1 MFGPVI
7 GSFDQIKLTIDRS
20 FLRLK
25 MLNLKS
31 HEMSSAIRNDTT
43 TSSNQYD
50 NNSNQS
56 AGYSSSFGTNSN
68 RSTREFDHFGRRISY
83 DNQLDDEESMFRSEK
98 ESALNNAKPYY
109 DPIDRKEQSANS
121 MNISRTSDLNRTS
134 ESERPEQRSSTSGGF
149 KRTTSY
155 DNFNDFR
162 GPQTTRKTQ
171 NEPIKK
177 GLDPYS
183 NPKTKP
189 RRDPNLIRNSE
200 VIVTHSP
207 SSSNNQEGLTS
218 VFARCLFCGKNSVP
232 EKFKGNLDRR
242 GETFI

>member
-1 MFGPVI
+1 
-7 GSFDQIKLTIDRS
+7 
-20 FLRLK
+20 

-43 TSSNQYD
+43 RTSSNQYD
-50 NNSNQS
+50 NHSNQS

-68 RSTREFDHFGRRISY
+68 RPTREFDHFGRRISY
-83 DNQLDDEESMFRSEK
+83 DNQLDDEESMFMSRSEK

-109 DPIDRKEQSANS
+109 DPIDRKEQSANT
-121 MNISRTSDLNRTS
+121 MNISRTSDLNRTT

-171 NEPIKK
+171 NEPVKK
-177 GLDPYS
+177 GLGPYS

-189 RRDPNLIRNSE
+189 RKDPNLTRNSE

>member
-1 MFGPVI
+1 M
-7 GSFDQIKLTIDRS
+7 
-20 FLRLK
+20 K

-50 NNSNQS
+50 NHSNQNT
-56 AGYSSSFGTNSN
+56 GYSSSFGTNSN
-68 RSTREFDHFGRRISY
+68 RPTREFDHFGRRISY
-83 DNQLDDEESMFRSEK
+83 DNQLDDEESMFMSRSEK

-177 GLDPYS
+177 GLDS

-189 RRDPNLIRNSE
+189 RRDPNLTRNSE

-207 SSSNNQEGLTS
+207 SSSSNNQEGLTS

-242 GETFI
+242 GSENFI

>member
-1 MFGPVI
+1 MF
-7 GSFDQIKLTIDRS
+7 
-20 FLRLK
+20 
-25 MLNLKS
+25 
-31 HEMSSAIRNDTT
+31 MS
-43 TSSNQYD
+43 
-50 NNSNQS
+50 
-56 AGYSSSFGTNSN
+56 
-68 RSTREFDHFGRRISY
+68 
-83 DNQLDDEESMFRSEK
+83 RSEK

-109 DPIDRKEQSANS
+109 DPIDRKDPSVNS
-121 MNISRTSDLNRTS
+121 MSRTSDLNRTN

-171 NEPIKK
+171 NEPVKK
-177 GLDPYS
+177 GLGPYS

-189 RRDPNLIRNSE
+189 RRDPNQANLTRNSE

-207 SSSNNQEGLTS
+207 SSSNNQDQGLTS

-242 GETFI
+242 GETTIYNRELYWYS